1 MEIIISIYNQP
12 YVKYLVALIVANLAL
27 GILTSLRNNDF
38 KLTRLADWLWSRVI
52 PLLVGYGV
60 AAFLAYSN
68 PELGWLKDA
77 AFGTLTLTLLGYI
90 LSNLRDFGINLPDQ
104 VAGKAGNESQ

>member
-1 MEIIISIYNQP
+1 MDIIVSIYNQP
-12 YVKYLVALIVANLAL
+12 YVKYLVALIAANLVL
-27 GILTSLRNNDF
+27 GILASLRNGDF

-68 PELGWLKDA
+68 PDLAWLKEA

-90 LSNLRDFGINLPDQ
+90 LSNLRDFGVNLPDQ
-104 VAGKAGNESQ
+104 VASKE

>member
-1 MEIIISIYNQP
+1 MDIIVSIYNQP

-27 GILTSLRNNDF
+27 GILASLRAGDF
-38 KLTRLADWLWSRVI
+38 RLTKVADWLWSRVV

-68 PELGWLKDA
+68 AELAWLKDA

-90 LSNLRDFGINLPDQ
+90 LSNLRDFGVNLPDQ
-104 VAGKAGNESQ
+104 VAGKE